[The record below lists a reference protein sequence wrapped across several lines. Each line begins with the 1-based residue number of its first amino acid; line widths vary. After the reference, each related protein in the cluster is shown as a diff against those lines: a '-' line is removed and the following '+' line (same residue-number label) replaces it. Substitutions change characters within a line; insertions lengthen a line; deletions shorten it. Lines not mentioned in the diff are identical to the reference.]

1 MTTRVDPRLAER
13 RRSVA
18 EGHARQRLRRV
29 FWALVMVALAG
40 AIGWV
45 AQSPW
50 FSIAHVAVSGVSGSD
65 TRQILETA
73 GVVDGTP
80 LITLRPGR
88 VEQLLEADPWVIE
101 ATVRRVIPDAV
112 EVVVNERTPLMWV
125 KAGTRWA
132 VVAEDSS
139 VLRFDPEPAGPSMTI
154 DLVGPEIGQLFDD
167 QRVTGGVRFVS
178 GLPAASRQQVV
189 LTERDGELWAY
200 VAGLEVRLGLPTEMA
215 EKAAALQ
222 AILAEELPAGSTVNL
237 VAPTR
242 PAIVEA

>member
-1 MTTRVDPRLAER
+1 
-13 RRSVA
+13 
-18 EGHARQRLRRV
+18 
-29 FWALVMVALAG
+29 
-40 AIGWV
+40 
-45 AQSPW
+45 
-50 FSIAHVAVSGVSGSD
+50 
-65 TRQILETA
+65 
-73 GVVDGTP
+73 
-80 LITLRPGR
+80 
-88 VEQLLEADPWVIE
+88 
-101 ATVRRVIPDAV
+101 RVIPDAV
-112 EVVVNERTPLMWV
+112 EVVVNERTPLAWV

-139 VLRFDPEPAGPSMTI
+139 VLRFDTEPAGPSMTF
-154 DLVGPEIGQLFDD
+154 DLVGPGIGQQFDD

-178 GLPAASRQQVV
+178 GLPAASRKQVV